1 MIGKSIFHYS
11 ESIAANTFPANRHS
25 PPCCRLDTSL
35 LSTGQQGAERRSAR
49 KVTKLITLGN
59 VHSRQLLTAIRVE
72 VVEVKSYTGDEKIPK
87 YLVKRCR

>member
-1 MIGKSIFHYS
+1 MEENLQYFYLTFTLLS
-11 ESIAANTFPANRHS
+11 ANCHSAN
-25 PPCCRLDTSL
+25 CCRLDTSL
-35 LSTGQQGAERRSAR
+35 LSAAHQGAERRSAR

-87 YLVKRCR
+87 YLVKICR

>member
-1 MIGKSIFHYS
+1 MSILVEVEEILHFFFF
-11 ESIAANTFPANRHS
+11 IPANCHS
-25 PPCCRLDTSL
+25 APCCRLDTSL
-35 LSTGQQGAERRSAR
+35 LSAAHQGAERRSAR